1 MFLFVFLFLSFYFFF
16 SYQKNFIIVTHFV
29 LCTVLNLSTTLF
41 FVYSTISWETVA
53 QSGTLEVHP
62 HLRRGAAPL
71 HEPRARRRRTTM
83 ASSTTAVDFEH
94 CVQAPMTLRVPQD
107 WKNPSRASSNHLDA
121 MSPSTR
127 DLGTSQGAKDVLACT
142 SSAGC
147 PKRTSAPLSHV
158 RNAHV
163 ALAWPAFHVELG

>member
-1 MFLFVFLFLSFYFFF
+1 
-16 SYQKNFIIVTHFV
+16 
-29 LCTVLNLSTTLF
+29 
-41 FVYSTISWETVA
+41 
-53 QSGTLEVHP
+53 
-62 HLRRGAAPL
+62 
-71 HEPRARRRRTTM
+71 M

-142 SSAGC
+142 SSPLALT
-147 PKRTSAPLSHV
+147 PILKKKRILKP
-158 RNAHV
+158 RI
-163 ALAWPAFHVELG
+163 